1 MRSTRLLEAKKGL
14 SLWEK
19 REGGNVRGVPRGGL
33 YARAWGERGALN
45 NVGADG
51 LIERAR
57 SIRPS
62 VNISA
67 ANLHWM
73 LIKRSFWTMKEGYTS
88 KQYDHPHQCAQS

>member
-1 MRSTRLLEAKKGL
+1 MR
-14 SLWEK
+14 K
-19 REGGNVRGVPRGGL
+19 RGDIRGAPRGSL

-67 ANLHWM
+67 ANLHLTLVKWA
-73 LIKRSFWTMKEGYTS
+73 FWRMKEGI
-88 KQYDHPHQCAQS
+88 P

>member
-1 MRSTRLLEAKKGL
+1 MRREGERAHSSFLGVVSIRSTRLLGAEKDM
-14 SLWEK
+14 SLQET
-19 REGGNVRGVPRGGL
+19 REGGNVRGTPRGSL

-67 ANLHWM
+67 ANLHWT
-73 LIKRSFWTMKEGYTS
+73 LVKRAF
-88 KQYDHPHQCAQS
+88 

>member
-1 MRSTRLLEAKKGL
+1 MG
-14 SLWEK
+14 
-19 REGGNVRGVPRGGL
+19 EGGDVRGAPRAGL
-33 YARAWGERGALN
+33 YARARGDRGALN

-67 ANLHWM
+67 ANLH
-73 LIKRSFWTMKEGYTS
+73 
-88 KQYDHPHQCAQS
+88 